1 MAQEN
6 TKELTA
12 VQLSEQEGFRRDK
25 LKALQE
31 AGNDPF
37 EIVKY
42 DVTHHSSEVLNGFDE
57 LEGKVVS
64 VDAKGALVELADGVE
79 GYIRASDVSQE
90 RVEDATTVLSK
101 DQEIE
106 AKFMG
111 VDRKNRQIS
120 LSIRA
125 KDEADDKAAIESV
138 NSRQPQVAAPSAMA
152 EAFKNAQKAE

>member
-1 MAQEN
+1 MHRRG
-6 TKELTA
+6 A
-12 VQLSEQEGFRRDK
+12 V
-25 LKALQE
+25 
-31 AGNDPF
+31 
-37 EIVKY
+37 VK
-42 DVTHHSSEVLNGFDE
+42 
-57 LEGKVVS
+57 GKVTS
-64 VDAKGALVELADGVE
+64 VDAKGAVVELADGVE

-101 DQEIE
+101 DQEVE

-138 NSRQPQVAAPSAMA
+138 NSRQPQVAAPNAMA